1 MLPFAMRTKQ
11 NEKPKMENAFLKT
24 YFHKQKKKIYIYIF
38 FLRYH
43 GHPDGSMETIYEW
56 KRYSTQN
63 IKPKKGYTKNHIVF
77 IVSSI
82 LEA

>member
-1 MLPFAMRTKQ
+1 
-11 NEKPKMENAFLKT
+11 LKT

-63 IKPKKGYTKNHIVF
+63 IKPKKGYTKNHTVF
-77 IVSSI
+77 NASLVASLSKA
-82 LEA
+82 LP